1 MMYGLTMTLKNEI
14 VKLAPMG
21 RVNCIGPGWVKT
33 VFQSLYFQH
42 IPGLTRVIPA
52 DGNRVAEEPAH
63 AIRGACNVRTRSSA
77 MNERDI

>member
-33 VFQSLYFQH
+33 VLQLLSLSS
-42 IPGLTRVIPA
+42 ILGLTLVIY
-52 DGNRVAEEPAH
+52 
-63 AIRGACNVRTRSSA
+63 S
-77 MNERDI
+77 

>member
-33 VFQSLYFQH
+33 VSDALHLYFA
-42 IPGLTRVIPA
+42 L
-52 DGNRVAEEPAH
+52 AH
-63 AIRGACNVRTRSSA
+63 CVLLAHG
-77 MNERDI
+77 D